1 MTKAAGEPTR
11 DEGSQGQEGEAEE
24 RGRRPGLLAPALA
37 NLALGVPAI
46 IPLYLTYW
54 LLTDYLPSPCD
65 AFAPDPALSNC
76 DYHTLDHAPVMMFL
90 LALTGMLLLLALLA
104 VDVLGPRRRGED
116 RPGRWP
122 AAATLVPVPFL
133 VLLCLAKT

>member
-1 MTKAAGEPTR
+1 MPKEAAEATKE
-11 DEGSQGQEGEAEE
+11 EGDE
-24 RGRRPGLLAPALA
+24 RGLRPGLLAPALA
-37 NLALGVPAI
+37 NLAIGVPAI

-90 LALTGMLLLLALLA
+90 LALTGVLLLLALLA
-104 VDVLGPRRRGED
+104 VDVLGPRRRRED
-116 RPGRWP
+116 RPGRWL
-122 AAATLVPVPFL
+122 AAAVLIPVPFL
-133 VLLCLAKT
+133 VLLCLART

>member
-1 MTKAAGEPTR
+1 M
-11 DEGSQGQEGEAEE
+11 
-24 RGRRPGLLAPALA
+24 LAPALA
-37 NLALGVPAI
+37 NLAIGVPAI

-65 AFAPDPALSNC
+65 AFAPDPELSNC

-90 LALTGMLLLLALLA
+90 LTVTGAILLLALLT
-104 VDVLGPRRRGED
+104 VDILGPRRRAD
-116 RPGRWP
+116 ARPGRWL
-122 AAATLVPVPFL
+122 AMATLIPAPFL

>member
-1 MTKAAGEPTR
+1 MTKAAAAATKE
-11 DEGSQGQEGEAEE
+11 EKKQEKKDKGDE

-65 AFAPDPALSNC
+65 AFAPDPRLSNC

-90 LALTGMLLLLALLA
+90 LALTGVALLLALLA
-104 VDVLGPRRRGED
+104 MDVLGPRRRRED
-116 RPGRWP
+116 RPGRWLAT
-122 AAATLVPVPFL
+122 AALIPVPFL
-133 VLLCLAKT
+133 VLLCLAKA